1 MGTVAKEIKAMS
13 LPDILAFEKSGE
25 VTISGHCLK
34 LNDIKVTSICQ
45 NFQYICLIAIF
56 I

>member
-1 MGTVAKEIKAMS
+1 MGIVAKEIKAMS

-34 LNDIKVTSICQ
+34 LNDIKVTSTCQ
-45 NFQYICLIAIF
+45 IFRYIWLIGIF